1 MEKLYNLWGPWA
13 PWPPVSMPMLPGIP
27 GLVGF
32 YYHIVRKFDGG
43 KFGKFTFFKHLATK
57 NLVDQSKGLRV
68 NVGTSRDDNLLEI
81 ASIYHNCFVGHFYR
95 H

>member
-13 PWPPVSMPMLPGIP
+13 PWPPVSMPMLTGIP

-32 YYHIVRKFDGG
+32 YYHIVG
-43 KFGKFTFFKHLATK
+43 KFGREKFGEFTSFEHLAIK
-57 NLVDQSKGLRV
+57 SLVDQSKGLRF

-81 ASIYHNCFVGHFYR
+81 TSITSP
-95 H
+95 